1 MRPVLVHL
9 EEVHHEGDHNGA
21 AAEADKSSEDA
32 STQTYQEG
40 HITSISHSGLGTYLS
55 NLPAL
60 RSFMAVLATSSIRLA
75 VDPGLMVSE
84 RTLHINRPV
93 EVS

>member
-1 MRPVLVHL
+1 MCPVLVHL
-9 EEVHHEGDHNGA
+9 ENVHHGGDHNEA
-21 AAEADKSSEDA
+21 TAKADKSSEHA
-32 STQTYQEG
+32 PKQTYQEG

-93 EVS
+93 EAS